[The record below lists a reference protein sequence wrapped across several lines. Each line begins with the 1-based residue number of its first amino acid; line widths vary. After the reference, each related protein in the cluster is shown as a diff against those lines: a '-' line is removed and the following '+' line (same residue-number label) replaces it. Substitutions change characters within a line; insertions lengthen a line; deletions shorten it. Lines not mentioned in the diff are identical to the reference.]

1 MLAGVCAVA
10 GNLCGVASLRTR
22 EYGVRA
28 ADLDAQRAALI
39 EFAAEMYRPLVRC
52 DQRAKGE
59 QYVRGLLLEGRRKS
73 IQPMAARLPDGD
85 EEGLQQFITDS
96 PWEDEPVRRRLAWRM
111 TGEIEPEGWIVDD
124 TGLPKDG
131 RFSPGVAHQYCG
143 ALGKTANCQVLV
155 SVNAA
160 CDQASCPLGWRLFL
174 PKSWDE
180 DAQRRRR
187 ARIPDE
193 VRHVPKWQLALEII
207 DQLLEWGLK
216 RRVVQADGG
225 YGDTTAFR
233 VGLEERELEY
243 VVQVKGVTSAQPG
256 DAVPVTP
263 EYQGRGRPPRPRY
276 TEKPVSLRDLV
287 LAAGREQALGV
298 GWREGDRG
306 PLSSQFIA
314 LRVRPANDAQ
324 CDDYGVLPERW
335 LLAEW
340 PAGKDEPVKYWLSN
354 LPADTPIVTLVH
366 LAKLRWRV
374 EHDYRELKQCLGL
387 DHYEG
392 RTFCGLHHHL
402 TCVTVAHAFLTCCRL
417 ARGDP
422 NTARPQTAAA

>member
-1 MLAGVCAVA
+1 MARIRV
-10 GNLCGVASLRTR
+10 R
-22 EYGVRA
+22 ESGVRA

-52 DQRAKGE
+52 DQRVKGE

-85 EEGLQQFITDS
+85 AEGLQQFITDS
-96 PWEDEPVRRRLAWRM
+96 PWDDVPVRRRLARRM
-111 TGEIEPEGWIVDD
+111 TVEIEPEGWIVDD
-124 TGLPKDG
+124 TGLAKDG
-131 RFSPGVAHQYCG
+131 RFSPGVARQYCG

-160 CDQASCPLGWRLFL
+160 SERASCPLGWRLFL
-174 PKSWDE
+174 PKCWDQDE
-180 DAQRRRR
+180 QRRGR
-187 ARIPDE
+187 ARIPQQ
-193 VRHVPKWQLALEII
+193 VRHLPKWRLALEII
-207 DQLLEWGLK
+207 DQLLEWGLE

-225 YGDTTAFR
+225 YGDITAFR
-233 VGLEERELEY
+233 TGLEERKLNY
-243 VVQVKGVTSAQPG
+243 VVQVKGVTSAQPA
-256 DAVPVTP
+256 DAVPVAP
-263 EYQGRGRPPRPRY
+263 EYRGRGRPPIRRY
-276 TEKPVSLRDLV
+276 PEKPSSLRNLV
-287 LAAGREQALGV
+287 LAAGREQVRTV

-306 PLSSQFIA
+306 PLASRFIA

-324 CDDYGVLPERW
+324 RDDDGVLPERW

-340 PAGKDEPVKYWLSN
+340 PAEKDEPVKYWLSN
-354 LPADTPIVTLVH
+354 LPTETPIVTLVG

-422 NTARPQTAAA
+422 HPARPQTAAA

>member
-1 MLAGVCAVA
+1 MAAIK
-10 GNLCGVASLRTR
+10 TR
-22 EYGVRA
+22 EFGVRA
-28 ADLDAQRAALI
+28 ADLQGQRAALI
-39 EFAAEMYRPLVRC
+39 EFAAQMYRPLARC

-73 IQPMAARLPDGD
+73 IAPMAARLPDGD
-85 EEGLQQFITDS
+85 QEGLQNFICDS
-96 PWEDEPVRRRLAWRM
+96 PWKDEPVRRRLALRM

-131 RFSPGVAHQYCG
+131 RMSPGVAHQYCG

-160 CDQASCPLGWRLFL
+160 SDRASCALGWRLFL
-174 PKSWDE
+174 PASWEE
-180 DAQRRRR
+180 DVQRRRR
-187 ARIPDE
+187 ARIPE
-193 VRHVPKWQLALEII
+193 ELRHVPKWQLALEII
-207 DQLLEWGLK
+207 DQLIAWGLP

-225 YGDTTAFR
+225 YGDITGFR
-233 VGLEERELEY
+233 TGLEQRDLEY
-243 VVQVKGVTSAQPG
+243 VVQVKSATSAQPA
-256 DAVPVTP
+256 DAVPVAP
-263 EYQGRGRPPRPRY
+263 KYQGRGRPPKPRY
-276 TEKPVSLRDLV
+276 PDKPKSLRELV
-287 LAAGREQALGV
+287 LAGGRERVQTV

-306 PLSSQFIA
+306 PLASLFIA

-324 CDDYGVLPERW
+324 RDADGVLPERW

-340 PAGKDEPVKYWLSN
+340 PTDKDEPVKYWLSN
-354 LPADTPIVTLVH
+354 LPAQTPITTLVR
-366 LAKLRWRV
+366 LAKLRWRI

-392 RTFCGLHHHL
+392 RTFGGLHHHL

-417 ARGDP
+417 TRGDP
-422 NTARPQTAAA
+422 DTARPHTAAA

>member
-1 MLAGVCAVA
+1 MA
-10 GNLCGVASLRTR
+10 RIQTR
-22 EYGVRA
+22 EHGVRA
-28 ADLDAQRAALI
+28 ADLEAQRAALI
-39 EFAAEMYRPLVRC
+39 EFAAEMYRPLARC
-52 DQRAKGE
+52 DQRARGE

-85 EEGLQQFITDS
+85 EQGLQQFITDS
-96 PWEDEPVRRRLAWRM
+96 PWDDGPVRRRLAVRM
-111 TGEIEPEGWIVDD
+111 SREVCPEGWIVDD
-124 TGLPKDG
+124 TAVPKDG

-160 CDQASCPLGWRLFL
+160 SDRASCPLQWRLFL
-174 PKSWDE
+174 PQSWDQDQE
-180 DAQRRRR
+180 RRRR
-187 ARIPDE
+187 ARIPEE
-193 VRHVPKWQLALEII
+193 VCHRAKWQLALDII
-207 DQLLEWGLK
+207 DDLLEWGLE

-225 YGDTTAFR
+225 YGDITAFR
-233 VGLEERELEY
+233 TGLEERELEY
-243 VVQVKGVTSAQPG
+243 VVQVKGLTSAQPA
-256 DAVPVTP
+256 DAVPVAP
-263 EYQGRGRPPRPRY
+263 DYQGRGRPPVPRY
-276 TEKPVSLRDLV
+276 RDKPSSLRELV
-287 LAAGREQALGV
+287 LGAGREQLGTV

-306 PLSSQFIA
+306 PLASQFIA

-324 CDDYGVLPERW
+324 RDEDGVLPERW

-340 PAGKDEPVKYWLSN
+340 PEDKDEPVKYWLSN
-354 LPADTPIVTLVH
+354 LPAQTPIVTLVR

-402 TCVTVAHAFLTCCRL
+402 TSVTVAHAFLTCCRL

-422 NTARPQTAAA
+422 DAARPQTAAA

>member
-1 MLAGVCAVA
+1 MA
-10 GNLCGVASLRTR
+10 
-22 EYGVRA
+22 VRA
-28 ADLDAQRAALI
+28 GKHGVGARDLAEARAVLV
-39 EFAAEMYRPLVRC
+39 EFAEEMYAPLARC

-85 EEGLQQFITDS
+85 EQGLQQFITDS
-96 PWEDEPVRRRLAWRM
+96 PWDDAPVRRRLARRM
-111 TGEIEPEGWIVDD
+111 TAEIEPEGWVIDD

-131 RFSPGVAHQYCG
+131 RWSPGVAHQYCG

-155 SVNAA
+155 SVNGVT
-160 CDQASCPLGWRLFL
+160 DRASCPLDWRLFL
-174 PKSWDE
+174 PAAWDADGE
-180 DAQRRRR
+180 RRTR
-187 ARIPDE
+187 AKIPDD
-193 VRHVPKWQLALEII
+193 VRHCPKWQLALDVLDELIG
-207 DQLLEWGLK
+207 WGLE

-225 YGDTTAFR
+225 YGDITAFR
-233 VGLEERELEY
+233 LGLEQRDVEY
-243 VVQVKGVTSAQPG
+243 VVQVKATTSAQPA

-263 EYQGRGRPPRPRY
+263 AYHGRGRPPTARY
-276 TEKPVSLRDLV
+276 PDPPSNLRDLV
-287 LAAGREQALGV
+287 RAAGHDAARPV
-298 GWREGDRG
+298 TWREGDRG
-306 PLSSQFIA
+306 PLTSRFVG

-324 CDDYGVLPERW
+324 RQDDDILPERW

-354 LPADTPIVTLVH
+354 LPADTALQRLVQ
-366 LAKLRWRV
+366 LAKLRWRI

-392 RTFCGLHHHL
+392 RSYRGLHHHL

-417 ARGDP
+417 SRAGP
-422 NTARPQTAAA
+422 HTVRPHTAAA

>member
-1 MLAGVCAVA
+1 LCDVA
-10 GNLCGVASLRTR
+10 RIRVGES
-22 EYGVRA
+22 GVRA
-28 ADLDAQRAALI
+28 ADLEAQRAALI

-85 EEGLQQFITDS
+85 EEGLQNFITDS
-96 PWEDEPVRRRLAWRM
+96 PWDDEPVRRRLARRM
-111 TGEIEPEGWIVDD
+111 TAEIQPEGWIVDD
-124 TGLPKDG
+124 TGLAKDG

-160 CDQASCPLGWRLFL
+160 SDRASCPLQWRLFV
-174 PKSWDE
+174 PKSWDQDE
-180 DAQRRRR
+180 QRRRR
-187 ARIPDE
+187 ARIPQD
-193 VRHVPKWQLALEII
+193 VRHVPKWQLALQII
-207 DQLLEWGLK
+207 DQLIEWGLP

-225 YGDTTAFR
+225 YGDITAFR
-233 VGLEERELEY
+233 TGLEERELEY
-243 VVQVKGVTSAQPG
+243 VVQVKGVTSAQPA
-256 DAVPVTP
+256 DAVAVIP
-263 EYQGRGRPPRPRY
+263 EYQGRGRPPVPRY
-276 TEKPVSLRDLV
+276 PDKPSSLRELV
-287 LAAGREQALGV
+287 LAAGRDQVRTV

-306 PLSSQFIA
+306 PLSSSFIA

-324 CDDYGVLPERW
+324 RDEDGTLPERW

-340 PAGKDEPVKYWLSN
+340 PEGKDEPVKYWLAN
-354 LPADTPIVTLVH
+354 LPADSPLVTLVQF
-366 LAKLRWRV
+366 AKLRWRV

-402 TCVTVAHAFLTCCRL
+402 TCVTVAHAFLTCSRL
-417 ARGDP
+417 TRGDP
-422 NTARPQTAAA
+422 DTGRPQAAAA

>member
-1 MLAGVCAVA
+1 MA
-10 GNLCGVASLRTR
+10 RMQIR

-28 ADLDAQRAALI
+28 ADLEAQRVALI

-85 EEGLQQFITDS
+85 EEGLQNFITDS
-96 PWEDEPVRRRLAWRM
+96 PWDDVPVRRRLARRM
-111 TGEIEPEGWIVDD
+111 TAEIEPEGWIVDD

-160 CDQASCPLGWRLFL
+160 SDRASCPLGWRLFL
-174 PKSWDE
+174 PASWDQDQE
-180 DAQRRRR
+180 RRRR
-187 ARIPDE
+187 ARIPEE
-193 VRHVPKWQLALEII
+193 VGHRAKWQLALEII
-207 DQLLEWGLK
+207 DQLIEWGLE

-225 YGDTTAFR
+225 YGDITAFR
-233 VGLEERELEY
+233 TGLEDRELQY
-243 VVQVKGVTSAQPG
+243 VVQVKGVTSAQPA
-256 DAVPVTP
+256 DAVPVAP
-263 EYQGRGRPPRPRY
+263 EYQGRGRPSVARY
-276 TEKPVSLRDLV
+276 PDKPSSLKKLV
-287 LAAGREQALGV
+287 VGAGREKVCTV

-306 PLSSQFIA
+306 PLQSRFIA

-324 CDDYGVLPERW
+324 RDDHGVLPERW

-340 PAGKDEPVKYWLSN
+340 PAEKDEPVKYWLSN
-354 LPADTPIVTLVH
+354 LPADTALSDLVR

-402 TCVTVAHAFLTCCRL
+402 TSVTIAHAFLTSYRL

-422 NTARPQTAAA
+422 DAVRPQTAAA

>member
-1 MLAGVCAVA
+1 MALRAG
-10 GNLCGVASLRTR
+10 
-22 EYGVRA
+22 EYGVKA
-28 ADLDAQRAALI
+28 ADLAAQRVALI
-39 EFAAEMYRPLVRC
+39 EFAEEMYGSLARC

-73 IQPMAARLPDGD
+73 IQPMAARLADGD
-85 EEGLQQFITDS
+85 EQGLQQFITDS
-96 PWEDEPVRRRLAWRM
+96 PWDDTPVRRRLARRM
-111 TGEIEPEGWIVDD
+111 AAEIQPAGWVIDD

-160 CDQASCPLGWRLFL
+160 TDRASCPLGWRLFL
-174 PKSWDE
+174 PETWDADAERRVRAKIPE
-180 DAQRRRR
+180 D
-187 ARIPDE
+187 
-193 VRHVPKWQLALEII
+193 VRHVPKWQLALDIVDELIA
-207 DQLLEWGLK
+207 WGIE

-225 YGDTTAFR
+225 YGDITAFR
-233 VGLEERELEY
+233 LGLQERDLEY
-243 VVQVKGVTSAQPG
+243 VVQVKGTTSAQPAS
-256 DAVPVTP
+256 AVPVAAA
-263 EYQGRGRPPRPRY
+263 YRGRGRPPLARY
-276 TEKPVSLRDLV
+276 PDKPVSLKNLV
-287 LAAGREQALGV
+287 LAAGREQVRGV

-306 PLSSQFIA
+306 PLSSSFIA

-324 CDDYGVLPERW
+324 RQDDGTLPECW

-340 PAGKDEPVKYWLSN
+340 PRDNDEPVKYWLSN
-354 LPADTPIVTLVH
+354 LPADTPLVTLVQ

-392 RTFCGLHHHL
+392 RSYRGLHHHL
-402 TCVTVAHAFLTCCRL
+402 TCVTVAHAFLTTCRL
-417 ARGDP
+417 TRGDP
-422 NTARPQTAAA
+422 ARPQTAAA

>member
-1 MLAGVCAVA
+1 MALRAG
-10 GNLCGVASLRTR
+10 

-28 ADLDAQRAALI
+28 ADLEAQRAALI
-39 EFAAEMYRPLVRC
+39 EFAEEMYGSLARC

-85 EEGLQQFITDS
+85 EQGLQQFITDS
-96 PWEDEPVRRRLAWRM
+96 PWRDAPVRRRVAVRM
-111 TGEIEPEGWIVDD
+111 TGEIVPEGWVVDD

-160 CDQASCPLGWRLFL
+160 SDRASCPLGWRLFL
-174 PKSWDE
+174 PASWDE
-180 DAQRRRR
+180 DQDRRER
-187 ARIPDE
+187 ARIPED
-193 VRHVPKWQLALEII
+193 VRHVPKWRLALEIL
-207 DQLLEWGLK
+207 DELLVWGLE

-225 YGDTTAFR
+225 YGDITAFR
-233 VGLEERELEY
+233 LGLEERALEY
-243 VVQVKGVTSAQPG
+243 VVQVKGVTSAQPA
-256 DAVPVTP
+256 DATP
-263 EYQGRGRPPRPRY
+263 ITPARQGRGRPPTDRY
-276 TEKPVSLRDLV
+276 PDKPLSLRELV
-287 LAAGREQALGV
+287 LSAGREHVHTV

-306 PLSSQFIA
+306 PLASQFIA
-314 LRVRPANDAQ
+314 LRVRPANDTQ
-324 CDDYGVLPERW
+324 RRDDGVLPERW

-340 PAGKDEPVKYWLSN
+340 PEGKEEPVKYWLSN
-354 LPADTPIVTLVH
+354 LPVDTAILTLVR

-392 RTFCGLHHHL
+392 RTYRGLEHHL
-402 TCVTVAHAFLTCCRL
+402 TSVTVAHAFLTSYRL
-417 ARGDP
+417 HRDP
-422 NTARPQTAAA
+422 GRPQLAAA

>member
-1 MLAGVCAVA
+1 MAG
-10 GNLCGVASLRTR
+10 LGVG
-22 EYGVRA
+22 EHGVRA
-28 ADLDAQRAALI
+28 ADLEAQRAGLI
-39 EFAAEMYRPLVRC
+39 EFAEEMYGPLSRC

-73 IQPMAARLPDGD
+73 IQPMAARLADGD
-85 EEGLQQFITDS
+85 EQGLQQFITDS
-96 PWEDEPVRRRLAWRM
+96 PWADAPVRRRLARRM
-111 TGEIEPEGWIVDD
+111 SREIEPDGWVVDD

-160 CDQASCPLGWRLFL
+160 TDRASCPLGWRLFL
-174 PKSWDE
+174 PESWDQDE
-180 DAQRRRR
+180 ERRRR
-187 ARIPDE
+187 ARIPDQM
-193 VRHVPKWQLALEII
+193 RHRAKWQLALEILDELI
-207 DQLLEWGLK
+207 EWGLQ

-225 YGDTTAFR
+225 YGDITAFR
-233 VGLEERELEY
+233 VGLEERDLEY
-243 VVQVKGVTSAQPG
+243 VVQVKGVTSAQPA
-256 DAVPVTP
+256 DAVPVAP
-263 EYQGRGRPPRPRY
+263 SYQGRGRPRTARY
-276 TEKPVSLRDLV
+276 PDKPLSLRQLV
-287 LAAGREQALGV
+287 LEAGRGQVRTV

-306 PLSSQFIA
+306 PLQSQFTA

-324 CDDYGVLPERW
+324 RDADGVLPERW

-340 PAGKDEPVKYWLSN
+340 PKDKDEPVKYWLSN
-354 LPADTPIVTLVH
+354 LPADTPLQTLVR

-392 RTFCGLHHHL
+392 RTYTGLHHHL
-402 TCVTVAHAFLTCCRL
+402 TCVTVAHAFLTCWRL

-422 NTARPQTAAA
+422 DAARPQRAAA

>member
-1 MLAGVCAVA
+1 MAAIVVG
-10 GNLCGVASLRTR
+10 
-22 EYGVRA
+22 EHGVRA
-28 ADLDAQRAALI
+28 MDLAAQRAGLVA
-39 EFAAEMYRPLVRC
+39 FAEEMYGSLARC

-85 EEGLQQFITDS
+85 EQGLQQFITDS
-96 PWEDEPVRRRLAWRM
+96 PWGDLPVRRRLARRM
-111 TGEIEPEGWIVDD
+111 TTEIQPEGWVVDD

-131 RFSPGVAHQYCG
+131 RWSPGVGHQYCG

-160 CDQASCPLGWRLFL
+160 TDRASCPLNWRLFL
-174 PKSWDE
+174 PPAWDADTE
-180 DAQRRRR
+180 RR
-187 ARIPDE
+187 ARAKIPDG
-193 VRHVPKWQLALEII
+193 VRHRAKWQLALDILDE
-207 DQLLEWGLK
+207 LLAWGLE

-225 YGDTTAFR
+225 YGDITAFR
-233 VGLEERELEY
+233 LGLEERELAY
-243 VVQVKGVTSAQPG
+243 VVQVKATTSAQPG

-263 EYQGRGRPPRPRY
+263 AYGGRGRPPAARY
-276 TEKPVSLRDLV
+276 PAAPSNLRDLI
-287 LAAGREQALGV
+287 LTAGSDSAQAV
-298 GWREGDRG
+298 CWRDGDRG
-306 PLSSQFIA
+306 PLHSHFVA

-324 CDDYGVLPERW
+324 RDEDGVLPERW

-340 PAGKDEPVKYWLSN
+340 PRGKDEPVKYWLSN
-354 LPADTPIVTLVH
+354 LPADTPIQQLVR

-392 RTFCGLHHHL
+392 RSYRGLHHHL
-402 TCVTVAHAFLTCCRL
+402 TCVTIAHAFLTCCRL
-417 ARGDP
+417 QRAGPDA
-422 NTARPQTAAA
+422 TRPQPAAA

>member
-1 MLAGVCAVA
+1 MA
-10 GNLCGVASLRTR
+10 RIQTR

-28 ADLDAQRAALI
+28 ADLESQRAALI
-39 EFAAEMYRPLVRC
+39 EFAAEVYRPLVRC

-85 EEGLQQFITDS
+85 EQGLQQFITDS
-96 PWEDEPVRRRLAWRM
+96 PWEDGPVRRRLAARM
-111 TGEIEPEGWIVDD
+111 TREIDPDGWVVDD

-160 CDQASCPLGWRLFL
+160 SDRASCPLEWRLFL
-174 PKSWDE
+174 PESWDQDHE
-180 DAQRRRR
+180 RRRR
-187 ARIPDE
+187 ARIPGD
-193 VRHVPKWQLALEII
+193 VRHRAKWQLALDIL
-207 DQLLEWGLK
+207 DQLLAWGLE

-225 YGDTTAFR
+225 YGDITAFR
-233 VGLEERELEY
+233 VGLEERELQY
-243 VVQVKGVTSAQPG
+243 VVQVKGVTSAQPA
-256 DAVPVTP
+256 DAAPVAP
-263 EYQGRGRPPRPRY
+263 AYQGRGRPPTARY
-276 TEKPVSLRDLV
+276 PNKPVSLKDLV
-287 LAAGREQALGV
+287 LATGREHV
-298 GWREGDRG
+298 HTVRWREGDRG
-306 PLSSQFIA
+306 PLHSRFIA
-314 LRVRPANDAQ
+314 VRVRPANDAQ
-324 CDDYGVLPERW
+324 RDDDGVLPERW

-340 PAGKDEPVKYWLSN
+340 PKDKDEPVKYWLSN
-354 LPADTPIVTLVH
+354 LPTDTPLATLVR

-392 RTFCGLHHHL
+392 RTYRGLHHHL
-402 TCVTVAHAFLTCCRL
+402 TCVTVSHAFLTCCRL
-417 ARGDP
+417 TRGDP
-422 NTARPQTAAA
+422 DATRPQTAAA